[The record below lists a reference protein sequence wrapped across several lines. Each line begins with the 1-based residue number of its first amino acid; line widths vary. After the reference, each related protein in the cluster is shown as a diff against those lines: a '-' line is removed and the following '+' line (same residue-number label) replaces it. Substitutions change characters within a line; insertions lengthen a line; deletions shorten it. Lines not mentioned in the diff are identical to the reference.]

1 MGPRRAM
8 KIDCRSCVMYESEH
22 CSDCLVTALL
32 HPPSA
37 EIEIDDGLD
46 ASLGTLGDMGLVPVL
61 KFRPREEVGP
71 PAPTRSEWK
80 NVRNP
85 NVFGHR
91 TDLERGD
98 STGARA

>member
-1 MGPRRAM
+1 M

-46 ASLGTLGDMGLVPVL
+46 ASLETLSDMGLVPVL

-71 PAPTRSEWK
+71 PAPTRSERK
-80 NVRNP
+80 NVRIS
-85 NVFGHR
+85 NVFRHR
-91 TDLERGD
+91 TSPER
-98 STGARA
+98 AL